1 MKFNEFK
8 NPQLT
13 EEQIVLSYCKGE
25 ITKENAVSQLSEF
38 DWRDQLNKIAPGLVD
53 SSAQQAAQDKAKSDA
68 RKKGLSGQDVY
79 DAGQAALDATPGV
92 DGKTWAEKGLSVGP
106 NAANAAS
113 PKPGASV
120 DDFAS
125 MPRTTPKP
133 GASVDDFAS
142 MPRTTPKPGASVDDF
157 ASMPRTKAKAPPVAA
172 TAANTRGYDQTLALQ
187 KKLIAQGA
195 DIKADGMMG
204 PNTRAAMKAAGMG
217 AKKPVAK
224 KKLSGPERLSR
235 LADIPAVSKA
245 LGARGEMDADSEFAD
260 PNAMTRR
267 KPKAV
272 PKPKKKKGGSPGTFL
287 GMPIDDPEGG
297 SDAFFGGKTLPSVDY
312 DKAFGGDGDNM
323 SGGGNPQY
331 RSDKGA
337 KPTKPKP
344 TPSKPSK
351 PPRVAD
357 KTKPPKYNFPTP
369 V

>member
-125 MPRTTPKP
+125 MPRT
-133 GASVDDFAS
+133 
-142 MPRTTPKPGASVDDF
+142 
-157 ASMPRTKAKAPPVAA
+157 KAKAPSVAP
-172 TAANTRGYDQTLALQ
+172 TAANTKGYDQTLALQ

-224 KKLSGPERLSR
+224 KKLSGPDALSK

-245 LGARGEMDADSEFAD
+245 LGARGELSKDDGEFAD

-267 KPKAV
+267 KPAA
-272 PKPKKKKGGSPGTFL
+272 KKFL
-287 GMPIDDPEGG
+287 GMKVDSDKGG
-297 SDAFFGGKTLPSVDY
+297 DKAAFGGKTLSKKDY
-312 DKAFGGDGDNM
+312 ASAFGDN
-323 SGGGNPQY
+323 
-331 RSDKGA
+331 
-337 KPTKPKP
+337 
-344 TPSKPSK
+344 
-351 PPRVAD
+351 
-357 KTKPPKYNFPTP
+357 
-369 V
+369 